1 MLVDSHCHLDFPDF
15 AAELPDVVARAQAAG
30 VRHLVTISTRVS
42 KFEAIRAI
50 AERFDAVSCSV
61 GTHPHYAAEELDVT
75 TAQLVALAAHPKVV
89 AIGEVG
95 LDYFYETSPREAQAQ
110 GFRTHI
116 AAARETGLPLV
127 IHARDADEDTAAILE
142 EETAKGAFPF
152 LLHCFTAGPEL
163 ARRALALGGYI
174 SFSGVITFKKSEALR
189 AIAAT
194 VPEDRMLVETDS
206 PYLAPVPH
214 RGQRNEPSFVAETAK
229 VLAAAR
235 GVSPEQVAEAT
246 TRNFTRLFSKAKV

>member
-30 VRHLVTISTRVS
+30 VAHLVTISTRVRA
-42 KFEAIRAI
+42 FDTIRAI
-50 AERFDAVSCSV
+50 AERFDNVSCSV

-75 TAQLVALAAHPKVV
+75 TADLVALAAHPKVV

-95 LDYFYETSPREAQAQ
+95 LDYHYETSPRAAQEQ
-110 GFRTHI
+110 GFRAHI

-174 SFSGVITFKKSEALR
+174 SFSGVITFKKTQDLR
-189 AIAAT
+189 AIAAS
-194 VPEDRMLVETDS
+194 VPEDRILVETDS

-235 GVSPEQVAEAT
+235 GVSAEQVADAT
-246 TRNFTRLFSKAKV
+246 TRNFRRLFSKAKL